1 MFTGLVQGVGRVV
14 DVQRLAADGGVRLTI
29 DGSAVA
35 GFRPAVGDSIA
46 LNGACM
52 TATSV
57 DGARFTVDVS
67 RESLSKTAGLD
78 GAGDVNIETSMAL
91 GDKLGGHLVAGHVD
105 GVGEVVRFDPVHE
118 SWELVVRA
126 PRELAKYFAYKGS
139 VAVNGVSLTVNRVDD
154 TPAGLR
160 VLDQHHSA
168 HVRSDDAA
176 LAASRVARQPR
187 GRPDRALRRAH
198 AVARARG
205 LTRREWPSAPSS
217 CSPTAR
223 ATRAGR

>member
-14 DVQRLAADGGVRLTI
+14 DVERLAAEGGVRLTI

-154 TPAGLR
+154 TPAGCELSINIIPHTFEVTTLHSLR
-160 VLDQHHSA
+160 PG
-168 HVRSDDAA
+168 
-176 LAASRVARQPR
+176 SRVNLEADLIARYVER
-187 GRPDRALRRAH
+187 MLSLE
-198 AVARARG
+198 RAR
-205 LTRREWPSAPSS
+205 
-217 CSPTAR
+217 
-223 ATRAGR
+223 

>member
-14 DVQRLAADGGVRLTI
+14 DVERLAADGGVRLTI
-29 DGSAVA
+29 DGGAVA
-35 GFRPAVGDSIA
+35 GFQPAVGDSIA

-67 RESLSKTAGLD
+67 GESLSKTAGLD

-154 TPAGLR
+154 TPAGCEFSINIIPHTFEVTTLR
-160 VLDQHHSA
+160 WL
-168 HVRSDDAA
+168 RPG
-176 LAASRVARQPR
+176 SRVNLEADLIARYVER
-187 GRPDRALRRAH
+187 MLS
-198 AVARARG
+198 
-205 LTRREWPSAPSS
+205 LE
-217 CSPTAR
+217 
-223 ATRAGR
+223 RAG

>member
-14 DVQRLAADGGVRLTI
+14 DVERLAADGGVRLTI

-35 GFRPAVGDSIA
+35 GFRPGIGDSIA

-154 TPAGLR
+154 TPAGCELSINIIPHTFEVTTLR
-160 VLDQHHSA
+160 SLRPD
-168 HVRSDDAA
+168 
-176 LAASRVARQPR
+176 SRVNLEADLIARYVER
-187 GRPDRALRRAH
+187 MLS
-198 AVARARG
+198 
-205 LTRREWPSAPSS
+205 LE
-217 CSPTAR
+217 
-223 ATRAGR
+223 RAG

>member
-14 DVQRLAADGGVRLTI
+14 EVKRLVADGGVRLTI

-35 GFRPAVGDSIA
+35 GFHPSVGDSIA

-67 RESLSKTAGLD
+67 KESLSKTAGLD

-105 GVGEVVRFDPVHE
+105 GVGEVVRFAPVQE

-139 VAVNGVSLTVNRVDD
+139 VAVNGVSLTVNRVED
-154 TPAGLR
+154 TPQGCEFSINIIPHTYEVTTLRSLRAG
-160 VLDQHHSA
+160 
-168 HVRSDDAA
+168 
-176 LAASRVARQPR
+176 SRVNLEADLIARYVER
-187 GRPDRALRRAH
+187 MLSLERAA
-198 AVARARG
+198 
-205 LTRREWPSAPSS
+205 
-217 CSPTAR
+217 
-223 ATRAGR
+223 

>member
-126 PRELAKYFAYKGS
+126 PRGLAKYFAYKGS

-154 TPAGLR
+154 TPAGCEFSINIIPHTFEVTTLR
-160 VLDQHHSA
+160 SL
-168 HVRSDDAA
+168 RPG
-176 LAASRVARQPR
+176 SRVNLEADLIARYVER
-187 GRPDRALRRAH
+187 MLS
-198 AVARARG
+198 
-205 LTRREWPSAPSS
+205 LE
-217 CSPTAR
+217 
-223 ATRAGR
+223 RAG

>member
-52 TATSV
+52 TATSA

-154 TPAGLR
+154 TAAGCEFSINIIPHTFEVTTLR
-160 VLDQHHSA
+160 SL
-168 HVRSDDAA
+168 RPG
-176 LAASRVARQPR
+176 SRVNLEADLIARYVER
-187 GRPDRALRRAH
+187 MLS
-198 AVARARG
+198 
-205 LTRREWPSAPSS
+205 LE
-217 CSPTAR
+217 
-223 ATRAGR
+223 RAG

>member
-1 MFTGLVQGVGRVV
+1 MFTGLVQGIGRVV
-14 DVQRLAADGGVRLTI
+14 EVRRLAAEGGVRLTI
-29 DGSAVA
+29 DASGVPD
-35 GFRPAVGDSIA
+35 FRPSVGDSIA

-78 GAGDVNIETSMAL
+78 GTGDVNIETSMAL

-105 GVGEVVRFDPVHE
+105 GVGEVLSFAPVHE

-139 VAVNGVSLTVNRVDD
+139 IAVNGVSLTVNRVAD
-154 TPAGLR
+154 T
-160 VLDQHHSA
+160 A
-168 HVRSDDAA
+168 HGCNISINIIPHTYEVT
-176 LAASRVARQPR
+176 
-187 GRPDRALRRAH
+187 ALRFVRRGARVNLEADLIARYVERMLSLERA
-198 AVARARG
+198 A
-205 LTRREWPSAPSS
+205 
-217 CSPTAR
+217 
-223 ATRAGR
+223 

>member
-14 DVQRLAADGGVRLTI
+14 DVERLDADGGVRLTI

-91 GDKLGGHLVAGHVD
+91 GDRLGGHLVAGHVD

-154 TPAGLR
+154 TPAGCEFSINIIPHTFEVTTLR
-160 VLDQHHSA
+160 SL
-168 HVRSDDAA
+168 RPG
-176 LAASRVARQPR
+176 SRVNLEADLIARYVER
-187 GRPDRALRRAH
+187 MLS
-198 AVARARG
+198 
-205 LTRREWPSAPSS
+205 LE
-217 CSPTAR
+217 
-223 ATRAGR
+223 RAG

>member
-14 DVQRLAADGGVRLTI
+14 DVERLAADGGVRLTI

-154 TPAGLR
+154 TPAGCEFSINIIPHTFEVTTLCSLR
-160 VLDQHHSA
+160 PG
-168 HVRSDDAA
+168 
-176 LAASRVARQPR
+176 SRVNLEADLIARYVER
-187 GRPDRALRRAH
+187 MLS
-198 AVARARG
+198 
-205 LTRREWPSAPSS
+205 LE
-217 CSPTAR
+217 
-223 ATRAGR
+223 RAG

>member
-14 DVQRLAADGGVRLTI
+14 DVERLAADGGVRLTI
-29 DGSAVA
+29 DGSKVA

-154 TPAGLR
+154 TPRGCEFSINIIPHTFEVTTLR
-160 VLDQHHSA
+160 SL
-168 HVRSDDAA
+168 RPG
-176 LAASRVARQPR
+176 SRVNLEADLIARYVER
-187 GRPDRALRRAH
+187 MLS
-198 AVARARG
+198 
-205 LTRREWPSAPSS
+205 LE
-217 CSPTAR
+217 
-223 ATRAGR
+223 RAG

>member
-14 DVQRLAADGGVRLTI
+14 DVERLAADGGVRLTI

-35 GFRPAVGDSIA
+35 GFRPAIGDSIA

-154 TPAGLR
+154 TPAGCEFSINIIPHTFEVTTL
-160 VLDQHHSA
+160 
-168 HVRSDDAA
+168 
-176 LAASRVARQPR
+176 
-187 GRPDRALRRAH
+187 RALRPGSRVNLEADLI
-198 AVARARG
+198 ARYVERM
-205 LTRREWPSAPSS
+205 LSLE
-217 CSPTAR
+217 
-223 ATRAGR
+223 RAG

>member
-14 DVQRLAADGGVRLTI
+14 GVQRLAADGGVRLTI

-154 TPAGLR
+154 TPAGCEFSINIIPHTFEVTTLR
-160 VLDQHHSA
+160 SLRPGSCVNLEAD
-168 HVRSDDAA
+168 
-176 LAASRVARQPR
+176 LIARYVER
-187 GRPDRALRRAH
+187 MLS
-198 AVARARG
+198 
-205 LTRREWPSAPSS
+205 LE
-217 CSPTAR
+217 
-223 ATRAGR
+223 RAG

>member
-1 MFTGLVQGVGRVV
+1 MFTGLVQGVGRVIAV
-14 DVQRLAADGGVRLTI
+14 ERLAADGGVRLTI

-35 GFRPAVGDSIA
+35 GFHPAVGDSIA

-154 TPAGLR
+154 TPRGCEFSINIIPHTFEVTTLR
-160 VLDQHHSA
+160 SL
-168 HVRSDDAA
+168 RPG
-176 LAASRVARQPR
+176 SRVNLEADLIARYVERMLSLER
-187 GRPDRALRRAH
+187 G
-198 AVARARG
+198 G
-205 LTRREWPSAPSS
+205 
-217 CSPTAR
+217 
-223 ATRAGR
+223 

>member
-14 DVQRLAADGGVRLTI
+14 DVERLAADGGVRLTI

-67 RESLSKTAGLD
+67 GESLSKTAGLD

-154 TPAGLR
+154 TPAGCELSINIIPHTFEVTTLR
-160 VLDQHHSA
+160 SL
-168 HVRSDDAA
+168 RPG
-176 LAASRVARQPR
+176 SRVNLEADLIARYVER
-187 GRPDRALRRAH
+187 MLS
-198 AVARARG
+198 
-205 LTRREWPSAPSS
+205 LE
-217 CSPTAR
+217 
-223 ATRAGR
+223 RAG